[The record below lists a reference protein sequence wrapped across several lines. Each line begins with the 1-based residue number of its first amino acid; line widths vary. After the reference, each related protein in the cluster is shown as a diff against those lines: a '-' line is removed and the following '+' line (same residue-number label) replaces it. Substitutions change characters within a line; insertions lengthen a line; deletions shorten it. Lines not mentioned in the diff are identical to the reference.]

1 MTNQS
6 YKSRYYDQIKQLFQP
21 DGLDKYLKT
30 SEYGAHYNTAYKM
43 FQSNKIFGVGIKN
56 YRVETFKEK
65 YRSDDYRHSRT
76 SVKTHPH
83 QIHFEFLAETGL
95 FGYSAFL
102 MFIFY
107 SLFLSIKNY
116 YKFRNIYQLSAI
128 IFVLMSLIPYLP
140 SGSFFSSF
148 NSSIFWLNYAIMM
161 GYLDRNIK
169 S

>member
-56 YRVETFKEK
+56 YRVVTFKEK

-76 SVKTHPH
+76 YFPRFPTFPNILKCVLTLPNTNTLH
-83 QIHFEFLAETGL
+83 
-95 FGYSAFL
+95 
-102 MFIFY
+102 
-107 SLFLSIKNY
+107 SL
-116 YKFRNIYQLSAI
+116 
-128 IFVLMSLIPYLP
+128 
-140 SGSFFSSF
+140 
-148 NSSIFWLNYAIMM
+148 
-161 GYLDRNIK
+161 
-169 S
+169 